1 MYNLRAIALIVGLLT
16 LQGCSSAALT
26 AASMAA
32 DQGVEHALSGISY
45 KTFAASMKEMRIATF
60 YTLDRMDM
68 DVIDQVRTG
77 SGWQI
82 IALAYDRTIE
92 IELEALSRRTTRM
105 RVVVNQGGL
114 FFKDAA
120 TATEI
125 IVQTAETLLMEMKA
139 SIQPPAVPTQSA
151 GLQRRY

>member
-1 MYNLRAIALIVGLLT
+1 MYNLRAIALIVSLLT
-16 LQGCSSAALT
+16 VQGCSSVALT
-26 AASMAA
+26 VGSMAA

-45 KTFAASMKEMRIATF
+45 KTFATSMDDMRVATF

-68 DVIDQVRTG
+68 DVTDQVKTE
-77 SGWQI
+77 SGWEI
-82 IALAYDRTIE
+82 IAFAYNRTIE
-92 IELEALSRRTTRM
+92 IELEALSKRATRM

-125 IVQTAETLLMEMKA
+125 IVQTAETLIMEMEA
-139 SIQPPAVPTQSA
+139 SIQPPAVATESA
-151 GLQRRY
+151 GLPRRY